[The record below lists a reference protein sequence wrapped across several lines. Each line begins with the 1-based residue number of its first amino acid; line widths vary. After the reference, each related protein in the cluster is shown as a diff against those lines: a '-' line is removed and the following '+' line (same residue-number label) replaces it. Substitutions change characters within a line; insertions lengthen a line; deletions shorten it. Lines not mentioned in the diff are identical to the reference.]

1 MVLKNN
7 IIFVVY
13 KTFMDWPESKIPVG
27 AYMNVIDAV
36 KASERLMA
44 ERTRD
49 DVMSGMQF
57 YADTRGVTVHGESN

>member
-1 MVLKNN
+1 
-7 IIFVVY
+7 
-13 KTFMDWPESKIPVG
+13 MDWPESKIPVG

-44 ERTRD
+44 ERTKD
-49 DVMSGMQF
+49 DVVSGIQF